1 MRFSDSVRSNM
12 GLGFSDFVLSNIG
25 LGFSDSVRSNIG
37 LCQPLVTSVTKFE
50 NNEE

>member
-1 MRFSDSVRSNM
+1 M

-50 NNEE
+50 EYSSD